1 METFPLKLK
10 SKKICRANA
19 MNKNAFFFFFFFFFF
34 LVRRLN
40 LDCRKFPRRESRS
53 PADQIKVSTAR
64 DATVKDESRA
74 SLSRKI

>member
-10 SKKICRANA
+10 CKKICRANA
-19 MNKNAFFFFFFFFFF
+19 TNKNAFFFWFVGLIWIAVSF
-34 LVRRLN
+34 LDAN
-40 LDCRKFPRRESRS
+40 RS

-64 DATVKDESRA
+64 DATMKDESQA

>member
-19 MNKNAFFFFFFFFFF
+19 MNKNAFFFWFVGLIRIVVSF
-34 LVRRLN
+34 LDANR
-40 LDCRKFPRRESRS
+40 P

-64 DATVKDESRA
+64 DATMKDESQA
-74 SLSRKI
+74 SLSTKI

>member
-19 MNKNAFFFFFFFFFF
+19 MNKNAFFFFF